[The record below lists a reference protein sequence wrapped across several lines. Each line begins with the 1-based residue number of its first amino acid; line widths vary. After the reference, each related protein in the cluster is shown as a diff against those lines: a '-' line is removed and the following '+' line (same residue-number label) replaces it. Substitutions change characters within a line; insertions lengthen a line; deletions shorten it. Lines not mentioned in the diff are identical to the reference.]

1 VSHNRNGNNHINLH
15 AIGRQVMRQYGF
27 DPDFSPAAQ
36 AQVKQLEQRGPLR
49 TMNNARDLTALLWS
63 SIDNDTSRDLD
74 QVEYAEKLGDGSY
87 KVLIGI
93 ADVDAFAPKGSPID
107 EHAAQQTTTVY
118 TGIDMFP
125 MLPEELSTDMT
136 SLVETGDRL
145 AMITELRISEDG
157 VVQSSEIY
165 PARIRNKAQLA
176 YHAVGQWLEGHD
188 GAPPKVA
195 ASAEL
200 QKQLRLQDEIAQKLR
215 DRRFDNGALN
225 LETIETRPVTEGDE
239 ISDIVKHE
247 RNHATELIE
256 DFMIA
261 ANGAVARTLAK
272 VSSIRRIV
280 RTPERW
286 EKIVDLAM
294 QYGFKLPG
302 DPDSKALNDF
312 LCERKKADPEG
323 FPELSLTVIKLM
335 GPGEYVVEKAGES
348 GEGHFG
354 LAVPDYTHSTAPN
367 RRYPDL
373 ITQRLLKAVITGSK
387 SPYSDT
393 ELEALAQ
400 ACTAKADAARKVERS
415 MVKRIAAVALRNR
428 IGETFDAIVTGA
440 SPKGTWV
447 RIKHPTV
454 EGRVLQGFHG
464 MDVGDHVRVKLIGA
478 DAQNGFIDFA
488 RA

>member
-1 VSHNRNGNNHINLH
+1 MV
-15 AIGRQVMRQYGF
+15 
-27 DPDFSPAAQ
+27 
-36 AQVKQLEQRGPLR
+36 
-49 TMNNARDLTALLWS
+49 
-63 SIDNDTSRDLD
+63 
-74 QVEYAEKLGDGSY
+74 
-87 KVLIGI
+87 
-93 ADVDAFAPKGSPID
+93 
-107 EHAAQQTTTVY
+107 
-118 TGIDMFP
+118 
-125 MLPEELSTDMT
+125 
-136 SLVETGDRL
+136 
-145 AMITELRISEDG
+145 TELRISEDG
-157 VVQSSEIY
+157 EVQSSEIY
-165 PARIRNKAQLA
+165 SARVHNKAQLA
-176 YHAVGQWLEGHD
+176 YTAVGHWLEGHN
-188 GAPPKVA
+188 GPPPKVA
-195 ASAEL
+195 ASQEL

-215 DRRFDNGALN
+215 SKRFEIGALN
-225 LETIETRPVTEGDE
+225 LDTIETRPVLQGDE

-261 ANGAVARTLAK
+261 ANGAVARTLAN

-280 RTPERW
+280 RTPARW

-294 QYGFKLPG
+294 QYGFKLPA

-312 LCERKKADPEG
+312 LCERKQADPDR
-323 FPELSLTVIKLM
+323 FPDLSLAVIKLL
-335 GPGEYVVEKAGES
+335 GPGEYVLEKAGES

-367 RRYPDL
+367 RRYADL
-373 ITQRLLKAVITGSK
+373 ITQRLLKAVISNAK
-387 SPYSDT
+387 SPYSNS

-400 ACTAKADAARKVERS
+400 ACTQKADAARKVERS
-415 MVKRIAAVALRNR
+415 MVKRIAAVALRDR
-428 IGETFDAIVTGA
+428 IGETFDGIVTGA

-447 RIKHPTV
+447 RIKRPTV